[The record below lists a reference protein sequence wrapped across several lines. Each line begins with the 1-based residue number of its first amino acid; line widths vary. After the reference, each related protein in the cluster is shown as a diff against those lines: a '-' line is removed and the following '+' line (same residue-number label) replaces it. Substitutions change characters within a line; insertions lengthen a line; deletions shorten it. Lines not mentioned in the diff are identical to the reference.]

1 MPNEPTEIPCKQ
13 RIRQARLLS
22 WRAGFEEAMRTVE
35 INLALLLILAEQQ
48 AERAP
53 PDTNEHARA
62 HQRLS
67 DLTQAFAVITSNP
80 VDRMDDRA
88 RLGGALAGV
97 VEQILAPLRAT
108 RWGTGSDRNM
118 EGAEDLVYAILMGL
132 PLWPNSWGQDVA
144 AAAWLLTDE
153 GTKRC
158 FRSRASG
165 LIVSHA
171 IPEGIFAANTP
182 SRSDRAA

>member
-1 MPNEPTEIPCKQ
+1 MPNETTEIPCKR
-13 RIRQARLLS
+13 RIRDARRLA

-35 INLALLLILAEQQ
+35 VNLALLMILAEQQ

-53 PDTNEHARA
+53 PGAAEHIRA

-67 DLTQAFAVITSNP
+67 DLTQAFAVITANP
-80 VDRMDDRA
+80 VEQMDDRA
-88 RLGGALAGV
+88 RLGGALAGA

-108 RWGTGSDRNM
+108 GGGACPDRNM
-118 EGAEDLVYAILMGL
+118 EGAEDLVQAILMGL

-153 GTKRC
+153 GTQRC

-165 LIVSHA
+165 ALASHA
-171 IPEGIFAANTP
+171 IPEGVIAANTP

>member
-13 RIRQARLLS
+13 RIRQARSLS

-48 AERAP
+48 AELSPPGADEYVRA
-53 PDTNEHARA
+53 R
-62 HQRLS
+62 QRLS

-88 RLGGALAGV
+88 RLGDALAGA
-97 VEQILAPLRAT
+97 VEQILAPLRT
-108 RWGTGSDRNM
+108 SGSDTRSERSM

-132 PLWPNSWGQDVA
+132 PLWPNCWGQDVA

-153 GTKRC
+153 GTRRC

-165 LIVSHA
+165 RLASHA
-171 IPEGIFAANTP
+171 VPAGVIAANTP

>member
-1 MPNEPTEIPCKQ
+1 
-13 RIRQARLLS
+13 
-22 WRAGFEEAMRTVE
+22 MRTVE
-35 INLALLLILAEQQ
+35 VNLALLMIPAEQWAEQQ
-48 AERAP
+48 AELAP
-53 PDTNEHARA
+53 PGAAEHVRA

-88 RLGGALAGV
+88 RLREALAEA
-97 VEQILAPLRAT
+97 VEQILAPLRA
-108 RWGTGSDRNM
+108 RGRGSDPDRNM
-118 EGAEDLVYAILMGL
+118 QGAEDLVYAVLMGL

-144 AAAWLLTDE
+144 AAAWLLTDA

-165 LIVSHA
+165 VLASHA
-171 IPEGIFAANTP
+171 IPEGVIAANTP
-182 SRSDRAA
+182 SRADRAA

>member
-13 RIRQARLLS
+13 RIRQARSLS

-35 INLALLLILAEQQ
+35 VNLALLLILAEQQ
-48 AERAP
+48 AELSQ
-53 PDTNEHARA
+53 PDADEHVRA

-88 RLGGALAGV
+88 RLCGALAGA
-97 VEQILAPLRAT
+97 VEQILAPLRAS
-108 RWGTGSDRNM
+108 RCGTGHARNM

-144 AAAWLLTDE
+144 AAAWLLTEE
-153 GTKRC
+153 GTQRC

-165 LIVSHA
+165 RLASHTVPDGT
-171 IPEGIFAANTP
+171 IAANTP
-182 SRSDRAA
+182 TRSDHAA